1 MKGFR
6 PLTGKGELT
15 HPELGTIRYT
25 VRRTARR
32 FLARWRG
39 GVLLLTVPS
48 GATAA
53 DTAKAIESMKS
64 RLLVRKPNENLYE
77 FDREMKF
84 ELLTVTVRAV
94 DGYGARCTLHNLS
107 SGRFE
112 IRLDCG
118 ADLGASQ
125 CIEAVSRL
133 MKSVARY
140 LAPQALMPRAA
151 ELAAAVGARPT
162 GWKLTSGKKVLGRC
176 NSRGEI
182 SLSSVLVFLPSDL
195 RDYVVMHELAHLR
208 EMNHSERFHAV
219 CDMYCGGRER
229 ELERRLKDFRFPLV

>member
-15 HPELGTIRYT
+15 HPELGVIRYT

-39 GVLLLTVPS
+39 GVLLLTVPA

-64 RLLVRKPNENLYE
+64 RLQARKPNESLYE

-94 DGYGARCTLHNLS
+94 TGYGARCTLHNLS

-112 IRLDCG
+112 FRLDSS
-118 ADLGASQ
+118 ADLSTSQ
-125 CIEAVSRL
+125 CVEAISRL
-133 MKSVARY
+133 MKSIARY
-140 LAPQALMPRAA
+140 LAPQALLPRAA
-151 ELAAAVGARPT
+151 ELAAMVGARPK
-162 GWKLTSGKKVLGRC
+162 GWKLASGKKVLGRC

-182 SLSSVLVFLPSDL
+182 SLSAVLVFLPSDL
-195 RDYVVMHELAHLR
+195 RDYVVLHELAHLR
-208 EMNHSERFHAV
+208 EMNHSAQFHAV

>member
-1 MKGFR
+1 MKSFK

-15 HPELGTIRYT
+15 HSELGIIRFT

-39 GVLLLTVPS
+39 GVLMLTVPS

-53 DTAKAIESMKS
+53 ETADAIESMKPS
-64 RLLVRKPNENLYE
+64 LLARKPSDRLYE
-77 FDREMKF
+77 FDREMQF
-84 ELLTVTVRAV
+84 ELLSVTIRAV
-94 DGYGARCTLHNLS
+94 DGYGPRCTLHNLS

-112 IRLDCG
+112 IRIDRG

-125 CIEAVSRL
+125 CVEAISRL
-133 MKSVARY
+133 MKSIARY
-140 LAPQALMPRAA
+140 LAPQALLPRATQ
-151 ELAAAVGARPT
+151 LAAEVGARPT
-162 GWKLTSGKKVLGRC
+162 GWRLAAGKKVLGRC

-182 SLSSVLVFLPSDL
+182 SLSAVLVFLPSDL
-195 RDYVVMHELAHLR
+195 RDYVVLHELAHLR
-208 EMNHSERFHAV
+208 EMNHSARFHAV